1 MRFTL
6 TAKTIVGTALIES
19 LLLLIL
25 VFTATSFMASIA
37 DENLI
42 KRANTSSKL
51 FATTSKNAVLA
62 LDLASLDSITTEML
76 TNPDVV
82 YAKVYDADNRLLAGD
97 GDMTLVGRE
106 FNVDVEV
113 SEVDDGVFDT
123 TSQITEGEEV
133 YGYVELGISISAMQ
147 KTINKFTG
155 YTATLALVA
164 IILVALFSWFLGSYL
179 TKQLNILRKGV
190 RNMTKAI
197 DSGQFDVARVPDS
210 SDDEVAEVATA
221 FNSLV
226 DNLEVEYQRTQSYQ
240 NALQGLN
247 RTLELKVKRRTQQVQ
262 TQNEELTQINQDL
275 KSTQQ
280 KLLQAE
286 KMASVGQLAAGVAHE
301 INNPVGFINSN
312 VTSLKSYL
320 DTYATLSQ
328 LVGQLTQA
336 MSTGD
341 EVAQAKVAQ
350 ELSEFASQQDFS
362 FIDSDIKELIADTED
377 GLNRVIEIV
386 KNMKSFSRADSDTM
400 QMFDVNQCIST
411 TAKMVKEKVEQ
422 NASLVLELQ
431 DLPQTAINV
440 GKINQVITNL
450 IVNAAQAVQAGGEV
464 TVKSY
469 PQGNTIVVEVRDNG
483 CGMDNETL
491 RNIFNPFFTTKA
503 EGEGTGLG
511 LSISF
516 EIIQEHKGFIEVDS
530 KQGVGTTFIVSL
542 PIRQLT
548 SADLITNIDEVVTEQ
563 SEQERVL
570 DDLPEHQVTKTVSDD
585 LQNDDSLQFDNED
598 DGEFL

>member
-1 MRFTL
+1 
-6 TAKTIVGTALIES
+6 
-19 LLLLIL
+19 
-25 VFTATSFMASIA
+25 
-37 DENLI
+37 
-42 KRANTSSKL
+42 
-51 FATTSKNAVLA
+51 
-62 LDLASLDSITTEML
+62 
-76 TNPDVV
+76 
-82 YAKVYDADNRLLAGD
+82 
-97 GDMTLVGRE
+97 
-106 FNVDVEV
+106 
-113 SEVDDGVFDT
+113 
-123 TSQITEGEEV
+123 
-133 YGYVELGISISAMQ
+133 
-147 KTINKFTG
+147 
-155 YTATLALVA
+155 
-164 IILVALFSWFLGSYL
+164 
-179 TKQLNILRKGV
+179 
-190 RNMTKAI
+190 
-197 DSGQFDVARVPDS
+197 
-210 SDDEVAEVATA
+210 
-221 FNSLV
+221 
-226 DNLEVEYQRTQSYQ
+226 
-240 NALQGLN
+240 
-247 RTLELKVKRRTQQVQ
+247 
-262 TQNEELTQINQDL
+262 
-275 KSTQQ
+275 
-280 KLLQAE
+280 
-286 KMASVGQLAAGVAHE
+286 MASVGQLAAGVAHE

-320 DTYATLSQ
+320 DTYATLSK
-328 LVGQLTQA
+328 LVGKLTQA
-336 MSTGD
+336 ISIGD
-341 EVAQAKVAQ
+341 EVAQVRVAQ

-422 NASLVLELQ
+422 NASLILELQ

-548 SADLITNIDEVVTEQ
+548 SADLITNTDEMVAEQ
-563 SEQERVL
+563 NEQEQVL
-570 DDLPEHQVTKTVSDD
+570 DDLPEHQVTKTTNDGLKS
-585 LQNDDSLQFDNED
+585 DDSLQFDNEE

>member
-1 MRFTL
+1 
-6 TAKTIVGTALIES
+6 
-19 LLLLIL
+19 
-25 VFTATSFMASIA
+25 
-37 DENLI
+37 
-42 KRANTSSKL
+42 
-51 FATTSKNAVLA
+51 
-62 LDLASLDSITTEML
+62 
-76 TNPDVV
+76 
-82 YAKVYDADNRLLAGD
+82 
-97 GDMTLVGRE
+97 
-106 FNVDVEV
+106 
-113 SEVDDGVFDT
+113 
-123 TSQITEGEEV
+123 
-133 YGYVELGISISAMQ
+133 MQ

-530 KQGVGTTFIVSL
+530 KKGEGTTFIVSL

-585 LQNDDSLQFDNED
+585 LQNDDSLQFDNEE

>member
-51 FATTSKNAVLA
+51 FASTSKNAVLG

-106 FNVDVEV
+106 FSADVEV

-155 YTATLALVA
+155 YTATLALFA
-164 IILVALFSWFLGSYL
+164 IVLVALFSWFLGAYL
-179 TKQLNILRKGV
+179 TAQLNVLRKGV
-190 RNMTKAI
+190 RSMTKAI
-197 DSGQFDVARVPDS
+197 DSGQFDVARVPDD

-320 DTYATLSQ
+320 STYATLSE
-328 LVGQLTQA
+328 LVEKLTKA
-336 MSTGD
+336 MSSGD
-341 EVAQAKVAQ
+341 EVSQARVAE

-548 SADLITNIDEVVTEQ
+548 SADLITNTDEVVTEQ

>member
-422 NASLVLELQ
+422 NASLILELQ

-548 SADLITNIDEVVTEQ
+548 SADLITNTDEMVAEQ
-563 SEQERVL
+563 NEQEQVL
-570 DDLPEHQVTKTVSDD
+570 DDLPEHQVTKTTNDGLKS
-585 LQNDDSLQFDNED
+585 DDSLQFDNEE